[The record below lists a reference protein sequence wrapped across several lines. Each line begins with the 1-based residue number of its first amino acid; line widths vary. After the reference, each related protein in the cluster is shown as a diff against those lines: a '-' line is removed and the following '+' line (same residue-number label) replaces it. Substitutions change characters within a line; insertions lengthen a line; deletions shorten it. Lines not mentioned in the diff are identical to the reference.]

1 MILLY
6 QISLSIVCGIVY
18 GLIFYFGKMHLLVN
32 GNALHDFLFNMMRFF
47 LLLLFFYA
55 IFAFVASN
63 SILMALLFVSSYLST
78 VGIIAYKS

>member
-1 MILLY
+1 MISLY
-6 QISLSIVCGIVY
+6 QISLSIACGIVY

-32 GNALHDFLFNMMRFF
+32 GNTLHDFLFNMMRFF